1 MDLARQ
7 SGQGKRRDG
16 QCRLGKASE
25 GKRIERPANEDR
37 WEGGAELGHR
47 KSQEEVPPQR
57 ALLRS
62 DRSFPLRKIRAEA
75 VERSALGPGQVVLDL
90 ACGTGL
96 SFCFLERAIGPQ
108 GRIVGVDLSSDML
121 ARARERVAGQGWQNV
136 TLIEA
141 NAEEIDL
148 GRGSVDAVLC
158 FYAQDVMNSPRAVGR
173 AADALRPG
181 GRFVAAGGKC
191 VGGWRG
197 LLIDPI
203 TLASLLPFV
212 AEPSLRTRPWSN
224 LERFMGALDVEERLW
239 GSGYLACGVK
249 GDHSPSRR
257 GA

>member
-1 MDLARQ
+1 MDIENLKKKYRRNARFY
-7 SGQGKRRDG
+7 D
-16 QCRLGKASE
+16 LT
-25 GKRIERPANEDR
+25 
-37 WEGGAELGHR
+37 
-47 KSQEEVPPQR
+47 EV
-57 ALLRS
+57 S
-62 DRSFPLRKIRAEA
+62 PLRKIRAEA

-108 GRIVGVDLSSDML
+108 GRIVGVDLSPDML

-148 GRGSVDAVLC
+148 GRGSVDAALC
-158 FYAQDVMNSPRAVGR
+158 CYAQDVMNSPRAVGR